1 MKVLAD
7 NNKTLFNLPVL
18 DSTGRLRDQGGRGR
32 LSPLEEHKDIH
43 AELHAKSDSA
53 LATHG
58 KEGASTVNLRLPR
71 AAAEDN
77 VMAGFIRSQTPF
89 PIARHK
95 GELFSRKIRPSL
107 ERLNQN

>member
-77 VMAGFIRSQTPF
+77 TRELIPGFIRANTHWQAPF
-89 PIARHK
+89 A
-95 GELFSRKIRPSL
+95 SRP
-107 ERLNQN
+107 